1 MDNASTLSPS
11 WSVQLR
17 EQIADR
23 PLVALGLLLALAAVL
38 LLLLQSLVM
47 LAAGDLSPGVRYGLI
62 GGAAGFAATS
72 PSSTRIRRCGCRR

>member
-38 LLLLQSLVM
+38 LLLL
-47 LAAGDLSPGVRYGLI
+47 
-62 GGAAGFAATS
+62 
-72 PSSTRIRRCGCRR
+72 